1 MARKGIRFAGLVRW
15 PRTTPGPPHAEG
27 VCYAGLPQVSDTLR
41 RMDVHLAVRLRKLVA
56 SGCSIRSAAR
66 ELGVSRSAA
75 MRAVSAAPVIDLADA
90 YDEDDD
96 YDEAE
101 EVSRIGAMGIGP
113 TVRLVPPFTLVG
125 LVETLDGRGKPPKD
139 SDGKPDDRPSLLWRD
154 VRGRRLGELDM
165 YRWEQDHLNA
175 VDPFDY
181 EARRAA
187 EREAEEVKRHAWAQ
201 VYDAGISY
209 DRARR
214 RYVQRPRAV

>member
-1 MARKGIRFAGLVRW
+1 
-15 PRTTPGPPHAEG
+15 
-27 VCYAGLPQVSDTLR
+27 
-41 RMDVHLAVRLRKLVA
+41 
-56 SGCSIRSAAR
+56 
-66 ELGVSRSAA
+66 
-75 MRAVSAAPVIDLADA
+75 MRAMAAVSNANDLPDDYDD

-96 YDEAE
+96 YDDEAE
-101 EVSRIGAMGIGP
+101 EVSRIGAMGTGP

-165 YRWEQDHLNA
+165 YRWEQDHVNA

-209 DRARR
+209 DHARR
-214 RYVQRPRAV
+214 RYVRPAPASGLGPYGSHRPARVRGSVGI